1 MDMYTRTEAQEK
13 IDSPKFKIEE
23 FIDKE
28 LRERFRGQEI
38 SINLSDFPAD
48 AFTHAEKIYRENGW
62 KVRYPNINPNG
73 AQILYFQ

>member
-1 MDMYTRTEAQEK
+1 MYTRAEAQEK

-28 LRERFRGQEI
+28 LRERFQGQEI
-38 SINLSDFPAD
+38 SINLNEFPAD
-48 AFTHAEKIYRENGW
+48 AFHHAEKIYREHGW
-62 KVRYPNINPNG
+62 KVRYPNINPAN